1 MFMARN
7 LYNWKQINNSN
18 MIKQYIKQAIRL
30 LRENKLLSVISIFGT
45 ALAICMIMVII
56 ILYVVKTAPFRPET
70 NRSRTYYFTSIL
82 SKGKAD
88 NRRMSYGAI
97 GIPYIKAC
105 ILPLKSAE
113 IVTIVSRDDRNKPMA
128 STMDGLNI
136 YSAVIS
142 QTDDVFWR
150 LFDFDFID
158 GKAFTAADVK
168 SEIKNAIISETV
180 ARKLFGTTH
189 CTGKQIKLD
198 FLNYRVA
205 GVVRNVSRFAD
216 KAWADIWVPYTTM
229 DSYKNS
235 YEEGINGSM
244 KCYVLLKKGYTWDDM
259 HKEVLRL
266 QAVYNATLKDFKA
279 DIGYQPR
286 SQTEQNISG
295 DNEKETNMSRMYIR
309 YSIVLFV
316 LLLVPVLNL
325 SGITLS
331 RMRRRMPELGVRRA
345 YGATKW
351 NILWQVLNENLV
363 YTLIGGVIGL
373 AFSYVAMFMLKDWL
387 LMSSL
392 GQAGITLGMFSWL
405 VFAIAFFFCL
415 LLNLLSAGIPAW
427 RVSRNNITDSINS

>member
-1 MFMARN
+1 MTEEQEKRKNAVKIVAELIVEKGVWTYVNIDTWEVQHRYENEDYFFDRDPRMERKN
-7 LYNWKQINNSN
+7 NEVREIIRDWKR
-18 MIKQYIKQAIRL
+18 KFTFRP
-30 LRENKLLSVISIFGT
+30 
-45 ALAICMIMVII
+45 MIMVII

-309 YSIVLFV
+309 YGIVLFV

-373 AFSYVAMFMLKDWL
+373 AFSYVAMFMPICLAEVAISL
-387 LMSSL
+387 PTRMSSIC
-392 GQAGITLGMFSWL
+392 A
-405 VFAIAFFFCL
+405 
-415 LLNLLSAGIPAW
+415 
-427 RVSRNNITDSINS
+427 RV